1 MNLKKFYFSLLFVFF
16 AFSINA
22 EELKNN
28 TFTVAED
35 GANRI
40 ITGTVL
46 VNKVGSKNS
55 ELLIDLDELI
65 TEA

>member
-28 TFTVAED
+28 NQAMHLMFIQACL
-35 GANRI
+35 I
-40 ITGTVL
+40 L
-46 VNKVGSKNS
+46 VMMVR
-55 ELLIDLDELI
+55 
-65 TEA
+65 AQR